1 MVTEKEGGTNM
12 SEEKKSKVLVRIG
25 DDVTTF
31 DRIFCSG
38 KVVNEDD
45 KNTTLIYGY
54 QNFDHFVQDYVN
66 VLCTAFQFLEKETDS
81 NREEVLEVLKGITAD
96 IFDSIESGEY
106 VQRVSE
112 IN

>member
-1 MVTEKEGGTNM
+1 M
-12 SEEKKSKVLVRIG
+12 SEEKKLAVLKIG

-38 KVVNEDD
+38 KVVGEDD
-45 KNTTLIYGY
+45 KNTTLIFGY
-54 QNFDHFVQDYVN
+54 HNFDHFVQDYVN
-66 VLCTAFQFLEKETDS
+66 VLCTAFQFLEKETDTE
-81 NREEVLEVLKGITAD
+81 REEVLDVLKGITAD

-112 IN
+112 ANN